1 MNSVTIAVDLAKH
14 VFEVAVS
21 AQPGRITERR
31 RMSRPQFE
39 RFWSARPPCRVV
51 MEACAGAHFWGRRLR
66 ELGFEVTL
74 LPPHYVRAY
83 VRRNKTDRT
92 DCEALLEA
100 HRCAGI
106 HPVAIKSED
115 QQALTALHTARAQWM
130 STRTARINALRALLH
145 EYGISTPAG
154 AAKLLGGLREI
165 LEPQRAALPSH
176 VLRVLHGYAEEIAQL
191 EQRIDALEKEL
202 EQVARQTQ
210 VIASLMQIP
219 GVGLLTATALYAAV
233 GNVHTFKSGRHL
245 ASWMGLTPR
254 EHSSGGRRRLGR
266 ISKQGNV
273 YLRTLLIHG
282 ARSALLAAERKRKA
296 GRTLSHLEQWGL
308 ELARQKPHNQ
318 AAVALANK
326 MARVLWAVWHHE
338 RRFEMQPVQKAA

>member
-21 AQPGRITERR
+21 TEAGRITERR
-31 RMSRPQFE
+31 RMSRTQFE
-39 RFWSARPPCRVV
+39 RFWSTRAPCRVV
-51 MEACAGAHFWGRRLR
+51 MEACAGAHYWGRRLQG
-66 ELGFEVTL
+66 LGFTVVL

-100 HRCAGI
+100 DRCAGI
-106 HPVAIKSED
+106 HPVSIKSED
-115 QQALTALHTARAQWM
+115 QQAIAALHSARQQWM
-130 STRTARINALRALLH
+130 GTRTACINALRALLH
-145 EYGISTPAG
+145 EYGVQAPAG
-154 AAKLLGGLREI
+154 AAALLRKLPELLDPHE
-165 LEPQRAALPSH
+165 AALPSR
-176 VLRVLHGYAEEIAQL
+176 VRLVLHGYAEEIAQL
-191 EQRIDALEKEL
+191 QRRIDALETEL
-202 EQVARQTQ
+202 EQVARQTP

-219 GVGLLTATALYAAV
+219 GVGLLIATALYAAV

-266 ISKQGNV
+266 ISKQGDA

-282 ARSALLAAERKRKA
+282 ARSALLAAARKQKA
-296 GRTLSHLEQWGL
+296 GRTLSHQEQWGL
-308 ELARQKPHNQ
+308 KLAREKPHNQ

-326 MARVLWAVWHHE
+326 MARVLWAVWKHE
-338 RRFEMQPVQKAA
+338 RHFEMQPVQSAA